1 MSMYV
6 PMNRVHQSRTLKPKY
21 AKTQAT
27 PQAVRLDPA
36 WDAKRDIFPGSV
48 LSRKAK
54 GYVTLCDGT
63 NAPAG
68 LSANFV
74 APVYG
79 IDEMP
84 GTAGDGDMA
93 MWVLGGDA
101 VFEVSAPAFDKA
113 ADWSGAASKLDEGKA
128 VYLKAN
134 ADGLL
139 TVEDAEVPT
148 KDTAARLIGVE
159 GDRTIYVA
167 GLL

>member
-6 PMNRVHQSRTLKPKY
+6 PMNRVHQSRTIKPRY

-79 IDEMP
+79 IDEVR
-84 GTAGDGDMA
+84 GCAGDGDMA

-101 VFEVSAPAFDKA
+101 VFAVSLPAFDKA
-113 ADWSGAASKLDEGKA
+113 ADWSGAADKMDAGKA

-134 ADGLL
+134 SDGLL
-139 TVEDAEVPT
+139 TVEDAEQPT
-148 KDTAARLIGVE
+148 KDSVCRLVGVE
-159 GDRTIYVA
+159 GDRTILVA